1 MPLTQGQINDWE
13 VLAGIKP
20 DPTAVDQLPDFGPDP
35 WADFRVPEDAN
46 LTLEQGLGLIKLV
59 GTLRKQR
66 RESEAAAI
74 RYQGEMEYQ
83 KLIESGVPPD
93 EAMRRSAPKMF
104 FNHPGGATAA
114 IKAMQPPPQ
123 IAQPWEMQTVDL
135 PNGQS
140 VDVQINPKTGQMVP
154 FPRQSYDRPIN
165 AKSTPEWAILNQK
178 IRFTVS
184 RLQKVQRDIDDRG
197 GFAPVSMVREAKAVQ
212 DELIRLQKQQEDFAR
227 SYGTGGASTTQTA
240 SATTDVLG
248 PSSPFAEGQ
257 VITNKKTGQKA
268 RIQNGVPVPI
278 DQNTANFY
286 IPDSTKTVF
295 HADPTQDI
303 IPVDRFSD
311 SDTTDE
317 EEE

>member
-46 LTLEQGLGLIKLV
+46 LTLEQGLGLIKLI
-59 GTLRKQR
+59 GTLREQR

-83 KLIESGVPPD
+83 KLIESGIPPD

-114 IKAMQPPPQ
+114 LKAMQPAPNIAPQTMDLDGFIFYNSGNGWRPMPRSQFDTGRVVKPPN
-123 IAQPWEMQTVDL
+123 V
-135 PNGQS
+135 
-140 VDVQINPKTGQMVP
+140 
-154 FPRQSYDRPIN
+154 R
-165 AKSTPEWAILNQK
+165 STPEWAMLNQK
-178 IRFTVS
+178 IGIASS
-184 RLQKVQRDIDDRG
+184 RLKTLQRNIDDRG
-197 GFAPVSMVREAKAVQ
+197 GFAPVSTLREAKAVQ
-212 DELIRLQKQQEDFAR
+212 DELIGLQKQQQDFAQ
-227 SYGTGGASTTQTA
+227 SYAAGGASTSQTT

-278 DQNTANFY
+278 DQNTANFN
-286 IPDSTKTVF
+286 IPASTPTVF

-311 SDTTDE
+311 TDTTDE